1 MEVGGERKRG
11 IAGRREGRGSG
22 CPKVATTREVAV
34 FAVAVVAA

>member
-1 MEVGGERKRG
+1 MEVAVRGREELRVEEERR
-11 IAGRREGRGSG
+11 SG

>member
-1 MEVGGERKRG
+1 MEVAVRG
-11 IAGRREGRGSG
+11 REELRVEEEGRGG